1 MTYPLV
7 KELAADG
14 IPVAVTCRVLKL
26 ARQPYYRWLANP
38 ITDAELVEAYR
49 ANALF
54 DAHRDDP
61 EFGHR
66 LLADEARVAGE
77 AMSDRTAWKI
87 TSRNGWW
94 SAFGKRK
101 ARGKG
106 KKAGPPVHDDLVQR
120 EFTADAPNELWLT
133 DITEHKTAEGK
144 LYLCAIKDVFSGKIV
159 GYSIDSRMKSRLVVN
174 AISNAAALRGDVAGV
189 IVHSDR
195 GSQFRS
201 RKVMRELAHH
211 RMVGSM
217 GRVGAAGDNAAMEML
232 LSVSSGR
239 GRAFEEPE
247 DVTGVVPLEAPH
259 HFSLRL
265 ALRDPSSEIVAC
277 LGVNLHARE
286 DRGVKRSV
294 ELTVT
299 AA

>member
-26 ARQPYYRWLANP
+26 ARQPYYRWLKQP
-38 ITDAELVEAYR
+38 ITDSELVEAYR

-66 LLADEARVAGE
+66 LLADEARDAGE

-87 TSRNGWW
+87 TSANGWW

-120 EFTADAPNELWLT
+120 EFVADAPNRLWLT
-133 DITEHKTAEGK
+133 DITEHRTAEGK
-144 LYLCAIKDVFSGKIV
+144 RYLCAIKDIFSNKIV
-159 GYSIDSRMKSRLVVN
+159 GYSIGSRMKSRLVVN
-174 AISNAAALRGDVAGV
+174 AIDNAAALRGNVAGCV
-189 IVHSDR
+189 VHSDR

-201 RKVMRELAHH
+201 RKVIRALARH

-217 GRVGAAGDNAAMEML
+217 GRVGAAGDNAAME
-232 LSVSSGR
+232 S
-239 GRAFEEPE
+239 F
-247 DVTGVVPLEAPH
+247 
-259 HFSLRL
+259 FSLLQKNVLNRRSWATREELRIAIVTWIERTYHRRRRQAGLGRL
-265 ALRDPSSEIVAC
+265 TP
-277 LGVNLHARE
+277 
-286 DRGVKRSV
+286 V
-294 ELTVT
+294 EFETIMNQTLTL